1 MHQPSHHT
9 IDGFGESPLPPA
21 LLRALGDRNY
31 DKRKNAASEVTTMV
45 RDCILKQDLGKV
57 CHIMK
62 QPPSL
67 SSLYL
72 FPMQFRPTYTSHIP
86 LSAYTTRR
94 IASSLY

>member
-1 MHQPSHHT
+1 MHGHLT

-45 RDCILKQDLGKV
+45 RDCVLKQDLGKV
-57 CHIMK
+57 GHIME
-62 QPPSL
+62 QPPPP
-67 SSLYL
+67 SSLCL
-72 FPMQFRPTYTSHIP
+72 SPMHFRPTYPSHIP
-86 LSAYTTRR
+86 LSANTTRR